1 MKPQPG
7 RYASGIA
14 HHPKLPAG
22 SVNVFS
28 IRILSGGYVRWLPK
42 RRARLA
48 QVTDLV
54 EQQTLHREVEAYEAR
69 PGTLPPCAGKNRKQV
84 SAFNPLAM
92 ERVCHWKMP
101 PTMSNW
107 PSI

>member
-69 PGTLPPCAGKNRKQV
+69 LARCRHALEKIENR
-84 SAFNPLAM
+84 LA
-92 ERVCHWKMP
+92 RL
-101 PTMSNW
+101 TR
-107 PSI
+107 